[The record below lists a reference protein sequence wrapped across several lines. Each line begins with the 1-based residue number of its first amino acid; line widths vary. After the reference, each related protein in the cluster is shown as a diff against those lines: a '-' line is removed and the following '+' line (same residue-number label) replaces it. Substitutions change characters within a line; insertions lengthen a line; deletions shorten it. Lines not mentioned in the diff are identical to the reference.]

1 MRLAVLWWAA
11 CGPPPPDP
19 ITVPPADLAPTAQIG
34 VWRSMAED
42 LVAVRAPSDGGGAVT
57 IIEGPRAVTVGATAA
72 WTFRYV
78 AGPEGVA
85 VGGAVVMLTPPFW
98 GWSEAQVAGP
108 EAPGFTTVVSEAA
121 GVTLAVEALP
131 QGMIRATVG
140 GRRLDPGEALTF
152 RYGAGPAGAVVD
164 RYAERGERFWFG
176 VDGDGDGVRALIAEP
191 PSVDITPGP
200 VAGLM
205 VTVPTAARPGQPVRV
220 TVAALDARGNAG
232 AAVDGPVTLRS
243 QDTMGLPATLDLGP
257 TGRAA
262 VTVTPREPGLY
273 RVGAQ
278 LGELLGVSDPLL
290 VHAEA
295 PPLLWADL
303 QVHTAASDGSGALDD
318 VYAYARDVAGLDA
331 VAITDHDHWGMRF
344 LDREPGMWAEMTAAA
359 ARWDA
364 PGQFVAFPAFEWTS
378 WLYGHRHVLYV
389 GAPGPVFG
397 SLDLATREPTG
408 LWAALRGYDA
418 ITMTH
423 HQAGGPVAT
432 DWRVAPDPS
441 LEPVAE
447 VCSVHGSSEAEDSP
461 ARIYGWVDG
470 NSVRDALTRGYRLGL
485 LCGTDGHDGHPG
497 LAHLQAPSGGIAGVF
512 TADRSRAGIAK
523 ALRERRVFGTTG
535 TRLLLRLIIDG
546 EEMGGV
552 VPVTGAAP
560 AVEVRVVAGEAV
572 ERVDLIR
579 SGAVVVQRFPGAP
592 LVKERF
598 ELTPL
603 EAGEWVYARV
613 VLADGQAAWSSP
625 IWAGEGVRAGP

>member
-1 MRLAVLWWAA
+1 LRLAVLWLAA
-11 CGPPPPDP
+11 CGPPAPDP
-19 ITVPPADLAPTAQIG
+19 ITVPPDDLAPTAQVG
-34 VWRSMAED
+34 VWRSMADD
-42 LVAVRAPSDGGGAVT
+42 LVAKRSPADGGGVVRVVA
-57 IIEGPRAVTVGATAA
+57 GPTSAPVGSAA
-72 WTFRYV
+72 SWTFRYE
-78 AGPEGVA
+78 AGPLGVA
-85 VGGAVVMLTPPFW
+85 VGGAVVFLTPPFW
-98 GWSEAQVAGP
+98 GWSEAQLDAR
-108 EAPGFTTVVSEAA
+108 EQPGFTTFVAEAS
-121 GVTLAVEALP
+121 GVTLKVVALP
-131 QGMIRATVG
+131 QGMIRATID
-140 GRRLDPGEALTF
+140 GRALAPGEALTVV
-152 RYGAGPAGAVVD
+152 YGAGPAGAVVD

-176 VDGDGDGVRALIAEP
+176 VDGDGDGVRALVANP
-191 PSVDITPGP
+191 PVVDITPGP
-200 VAGLM
+200 AAGLI
-205 VTVPTAARPGQPVRV
+205 VTVPTTARPGQPVRV

-232 AAVDGPVTLRS
+232 AALDGPVVLRTS
-243 QDTMGLPATLDLGP
+243 DAMGLPATLDLGP

-262 VTVTPREPGLY
+262 IQVTPREPGLY

-278 LGELLGVSDPLL
+278 FGELVGVSDPLL

-295 PPLLWADL
+295 PPVLWADL
-303 QVHTAASDGSGALDD
+303 QVHTSASDGSGVLED

-344 LDREPGMWAEMTAAA
+344 LDREPALWAEMTAAA
-359 ARWDA
+359 ARWDT

-397 SLDLATREPTG
+397 SLDLATREPAG
-408 LWAALRGYDA
+408 LWTALRGYDA
-418 ITMTH
+418 LTMTH

-432 DWRVAPDPS
+432 DWRVVPDPA

-497 LAHLQAPSGGIAGVF
+497 LAHLQAASGGIAGVF
-512 TADRSRAGIAK
+512 TADRTRAGVAA

-535 TRLLLRLIIDG
+535 ARLLLRLILDG

-552 VPVTGAAP
+552 VPVSGATH

-579 SGAVVVQRFPGAP
+579 SGKVIDQRFPGAP
-592 LVKERF
+592 LVKERY
-598 ELTPL
+598 ELP
-603 EAGEWVYARV
+603 AMADGEWVYARV
-613 VLADGQAAWSSP
+613 LLADGHAAWSSP
-625 IWAGEGVRAGP
+625 IWAAKK